1 MREPNSTPMPEP
13 KHPETEEPPSNP
25 TPFELSEF
33 FPYRLAVL
41 AERVSQAVAGVYADR
56 FDLTRA
62 EWRVVAALGANEEMA
77 AKDIG
82 PYSTL
87 DKMQVSRAVTRL
99 EERGIIERR
108 EDEHDRRAKIL
119 RLTAHGNALF
129 QDLLPLVVA
138 REAFIL
144 GALDEDERVA
154 LGSIFRK
161 IFGRADALAR
171 DRENGREGE

>member
-1 MREPNSTPMPEP
+1 MPDAKRPQTEDPTSDIST
-13 KHPETEEPPSNP
+13 
-25 TPFELSEF
+25 FELSEF

-108 EDEHDRRAKIL
+108 EDETDRRAKIL
-119 RLTAHGNALF
+119 RLTARGHALF
-129 QDLLPLVVA
+129 RDLLPLVVA
-138 REAFIL
+138 REAYIL
-144 GALDEDERVA
+144 GALDEGERVA

-161 IFGRADALAR
+161 IFGRADELAR
-171 DRENGREGE
+171 EREHGREGD